1 MKSSEATVVFSVC
14 CNDIFYFALIW
25 LSLCSFPFSRNVSV
39 VGTHV
44 GFVYWTELKLG
55 ATVGRK
61 QAPPTVVTSRD
72 FTYCILYRNMSRP
85 EGQMIDI
92 SPCAHII
99 LVSF

>member
-72 FTYCILYRNMSRP
+72 FTYCKGIWVTQETAVTDGETASSGPRKGEP
-85 EGQMIDI
+85 
-92 SPCAHII
+92 
-99 LVSF
+99 